1 LENIEPSII
10 ISVSLLGA
18 LLTLIGTITTAYLS
32 VKNAQVGASDEI
44 ATGSATLLGQYRL
57 ELDRL
62 KLEIVDLRKQ
72 YAALQV
78 KYDYDI
84 KLLRDIHELAVDT
97 LHKEN
102 IALRERVRGL
112 EKKFGTGPFKQPRKE
127 TE

>member
-1 LENIEPSII
+1 MQNADTMTVAII
-10 ISVSLLGA
+10 A
-18 LLTLIGTITTAYLS
+18 LVGTALSLIGTITVAYLS
-32 VKNAQVGASDEI
+32 VRNTQMGASDEI

-62 KLEIVDLRKQ
+62 KLEIADLRKQ
-72 YAALQV
+72 YTALQA

-127 TE
+127 SE